1 MSFPVKKKGRV
12 LYVNH
17 QPGNATRYD
26 IYLVELKGGDW
37 LVSIP
42 NFQRSLIVNAGSV
55 IDAGYVWSKLKAG
68 TAGGIVDASEI
79 AKVVAREIGTEWRG
93 CTDAHG
99 HYVEE
104 PRPAG
109 DVG

>member
-1 MSFPVKKKGRV
+1 MSRPVKKNGKVR
-12 LYVNH
+12 YINH

-26 IYLVELKGGDW
+26 IYLVELEGGDW

-42 NFQRSLIVNAGSV
+42 NFQRSLIVNEGSV
-55 IDAGYVWSKLKAG
+55 IDDGYVWSKLKAG

-93 CTDAHG
+93 CTDENG
-99 HYVEE
+99 RYIE
-104 PRPAG
+104 PPAAEST
-109 DVG
+109 

>member
-1 MSFPVKKKGRV
+1 MAKTK
-12 LYVNH
+12 YINH

-26 IYLVELKGGDW
+26 IYLMDLGEGDW

-42 NFQRSLIVNAGSV
+42 NFFKAFIVNSASC
-55 IDAGYVWSKLKAG
+55 IQDGYVREKMQSKPEV
-68 TAGGIVDASEI
+68 GIVDASEI